1 MEDRKK
7 SDVRGR
13 KSEIRRQREESW
25 RLEERFARGWR
36 QTKDNCGLR
45 KWREREEV
53 KLSVGG
59 WRQKEESSKLKG
71 GIVETI
77 ETFRKASGRV
87 YENSDLG

>member
-1 MEDRKK
+1 
-7 SDVRGR
+7 
-13 KSEIRRQREESW
+13 
-25 RLEERFARGWR
+25 
-36 QTKDNCGLR
+36 LR

-59 WRQKEESSKLKG
+59 WRQKGRSSKLKG

-87 YENSDLG
+87 YENNDLG